1 MKTSKLISYTIAVAV
16 VVVAGI
22 LAWRLTSP
30 RPVATASATTNQVSA
45 ATPAQAQSAP
55 AGTRAENHS
64 QGEQVT
70 INGIALTAEQI
81 QAIETQYRTHIPPGK
96 YWYDSRSGF
105 WGLEGYA
112 VAGYS
117 QPGINFGQ
125 LSPRA
130 SNGNT
135 GVFVN
140 GRELNQAEANFFAR
154 IFGTYQ
160 PGRFW
165 LDGLTGY
172 VGYEGDP
179 TPRDNLFAR
188 IRQS

>member
-1 MKTSKLISYTIAVAV
+1 LSTCE
-16 VVVAGI
+16 
-22 LAWRLTSP
+22 
-30 RPVATASATTNQVSA
+30 SA
-45 ATPAQAQSAP
+45 
-55 AGTRAENHS
+55 RE
-64 QGEQVT
+64 
-70 INGIALTAEQI
+70 L
-81 QAIETQYRTHIPPGK
+81 
-96 YWYDSRSGF
+96 
-105 WGLEGYA
+105 
-112 VAGYS
+112 
-117 QPGINFGQ
+117 

-130 SNGNT
+130 SDGNT

-160 PGRFW
+160 QGRFW

-188 IRQS
+188 IRQSQGGSQALSTGGMVGVTNGGCTMVTTDTGYNASTPGCD